1 MANLAEGIQGL
12 VQHMRREQQMVR
24 DWMDSTSAQQVALQ
38 ETLDRLAEVTER
50 ASVRPPARR
59 LAEPREER
67 LAADV
72 SEIRREK

>member
-38 ETLDRLAEVTER
+38 ETLDRLAEVTDR
-50 ASVRPPARR
+50 ASLRPTRR
-59 LAEPREER
+59 ITEPREDR